1 MFVMCQEE
9 DLCQIDFK
17 SKKDSQKEFTKGEIG
32 NQTNFFSKNISV
44 MSLIDIDE

>member
-9 DLCQIDFK
+9 ELSQIDFK
-17 SKKDSQKEFTKGEIG
+17 SKKDSQKDSPKEELVTKQI
-32 NQTNFFSKNISV
+32 FFSKNISV